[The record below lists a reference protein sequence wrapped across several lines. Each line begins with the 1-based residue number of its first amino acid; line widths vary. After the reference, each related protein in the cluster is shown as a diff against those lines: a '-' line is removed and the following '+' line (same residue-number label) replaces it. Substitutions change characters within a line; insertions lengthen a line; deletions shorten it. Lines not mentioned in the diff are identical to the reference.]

1 MPPYAL
7 RPKPGAPVA
16 PPLDWAELSGKD
28 LDSQSYT
35 ISNIF
40 KRLGHKEDPW
50 KDFFKK
56 PVWLKSA
63 RQKLDKLTP

>member
-1 MPPYAL
+1 VPPYAL

-16 PPLDWAELSGKD
+16 PPLDWVELSGKD

-40 KRLGHKEDPW
+40 KRLGQKEEPLEG
-50 KDFFKK
+50 FLQAAS
-56 PVWLKSA
+56 VA
-63 RQKLDKLTP
+63 